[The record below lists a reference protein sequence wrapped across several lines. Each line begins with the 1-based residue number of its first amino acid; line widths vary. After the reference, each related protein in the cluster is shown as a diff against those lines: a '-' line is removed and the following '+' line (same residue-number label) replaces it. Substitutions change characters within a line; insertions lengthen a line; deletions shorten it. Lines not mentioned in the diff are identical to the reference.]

1 MPAKELR
8 PPVWVGH
15 ISLSTNAID
24 ATHSFML
31 ELGMRPIFRNEG
43 ISVLE
48 LRGGTHILLFQ
59 TEPPDGSNAVGFD
72 LMVDSLDESWAEY
85 SGKGLAPSEIVRG
98 RPHDTFTLVEPSG
111 HVITINSTHVSDKPV

>member
-1 MPAKELR
+1 
-8 PPVWVGH
+8 
-15 ISLSTNAID
+15 
-24 ATHSFML
+24 ML